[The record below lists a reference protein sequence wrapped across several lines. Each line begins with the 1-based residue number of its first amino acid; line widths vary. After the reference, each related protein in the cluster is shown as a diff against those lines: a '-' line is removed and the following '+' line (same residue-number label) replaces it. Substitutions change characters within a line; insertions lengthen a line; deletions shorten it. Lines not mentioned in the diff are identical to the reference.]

1 MTSIRGVGFVGLG
14 IMGKPMARNPLKA
27 GVSLAVFSRS
37 RPPVDELASE
47 GAEPKDSPR
56 ACAEG
61 RDAVITM
68 LPDSPDSESVIL
80 GENGV
85 LEGASPGAA
94 VIDMSSIAPS
104 VSRKIGAACEE
115 KGAGFLDAP
124 VSGGEAGAVSGQLA
138 IMAGGKKD
146 VFARA
151 APLFQALGKSSV
163 LCGGHG
169 ARNTVK
175 LANQIVVAANIE
187 AVSEALV
194 FARKAGVDPKVAFDA
209 IRGGLADKALRHRP
223 PGRGLS
229 RDHRRRHP
237 PDPPHEGRIAWVASI
252 EGAAPIENELDRIEI
267 LYGFGVRLLGVT
279 YSESNSLG
287 SGLKEARVSDEVRV
301 YVVGVQDGE
310 GLLPIRRR
318 G

>member
-1 MTSIRGVGFVGLG
+1 VTSIRSVGFVGLG
-14 IMGKPMARNPLKA
+14 IMGKPMARNLLKA
-27 GVSLAVFSRS
+27 GFALAVASRS
-37 RPPVDELASE
+37 RAPVAELASE

-68 LPDSPDSESVIL
+68 LPDSPDSEKVIL

-85 LEGASPGAA
+85 LEGASPGAV

-104 VSRKIGAACEE
+104 VSRKIGVACEA
-115 KGAGFLDAP
+115 KGVEFLDAP
-124 VSGGEAGAVSGQLA
+124 VSGGEAGAIAGELA

-151 APLFQALGKSSV
+151 APLFQALGKSHV

-169 ARNTVK
+169 AGNTVK

-194 FARKAGVDPKVAFDA
+194 FARKAGVDPRVAFEA
-209 IRGGLADKALRHRP
+209 IRGGLAGSKVLDAKAPKMLEGNFQPGFRLRLHQKDLANALATAKEEAIP
-223 PGRGLS
+223 LPVTALLQQIVTALVVNGNGDL
-229 RDHRRRHP
+229 DHSA
-237 PDPPHEGRIAWVASI
+237 IARFLEDMAQTTI
-252 EGAAPIENELDRIEI
+252 QG
-267 LYGFGVRLLGVT
+267 
-279 YSESNSLG
+279 
-287 SGLKEARVSDEVRV
+287 K
-301 YVVGVQDGE
+301 
-310 GLLPIRRR
+310 
-318 G
+318 